1 MGKNV
6 YSSEV
11 KWAVVKDK
19 LSGKFG
25 SVDAIVNNAGL
36 MPLSHLHKN
45 QQDEWN
51 TMVDVNIKGVL
62 HGIGAVLPYMREQKS
77 GHVINISSVAGHE
90 VMLSSAVYSGTNSRC
105 APSRKVFVRKNRST
119 ITSVQQSSHRERSI
133 RN

>member
-62 HGIGAVLPYMREQKS
+62 HGIGAVLPYMREQKKRTC
-77 GHVINISSVAGHE
+77 HQH
-90 VMLSSAVYSGTNSRC
+90 LFCR
-105 APSRKVFVRKNRST
+105 RS
-119 ITSVQQSSHRERSI
+119 
-133 RN
+133 

>member
-62 HGIGAVLPYMREQKS
+62 HGIGAVCRICANKKADMSSTSLLSPVMKSCCREPS
-77 GHVINISSVAGHE
+77 TAVRIRGARHHGRSS
-90 VMLSSAVYSGTNSRC
+90 
-105 APSRKVFVRKNRST
+105 
-119 ITSVQQSSHRERSI
+119 
-133 RN
+133 